1 MTHILRQI
9 NTISRCAGLF
19 RADKLENGELGSC
32 HHSYII
38 AICKNPG
45 ITAEELS
52 RRLCVNKSNVART
65 LSYLEEKGYVERER
79 SQEDKRA
86 FLCYPTEKM
95 LRVLPR
101 VGEIVAEWNRL
112 LTSELSEEELSAF
125 AATLDKIAIKARECI
140 EKENNTDFNQM

>member
-19 RADKLENGELGSC
+19 RAERLENGELGAC

-38 AICKNPG
+38 AICRDPG

-52 RRLCVNKSNVART
+52 RRLCVNKSNVARN
-65 LSYLEEKGYVERER
+65 LSYLEDKGYVRREQ

-101 VGEIVAEWNRL
+101 VREIIAEWNSL
-112 LTSELSEEELSAF
+112 LTSELDEEELSAF
-125 AATLDKIAIKARECI
+125 ASTLDKIALRARECV
-140 EKENNTDFNQM
+140 EKEIKED

>member
-19 RADKLENGELGSC
+19 RAERLENGELGAC

-38 AICKNPG
+38 AICRNPG
-45 ITAEELS
+45 ITAEEPS
-52 RRLCVNKSNVART
+52 RRLCVNKSNVARN
-65 LSYLEEKGYVERER
+65 LSYLEDKGYVRREQ

-101 VGEIVAEWNRL
+101 VREIIAEWNSL
-112 LTSELSEEELSAF
+112 LTSELDEEELSAF
-125 AATLDKIAIKARECI
+125 ASTLDKIALRARECV
-140 EKENNTDFNQM
+140 EKEIKED

>member
-1 MTHILRQI
+1 MTHILKQI

-19 RADKLENGELGSC
+19 RAEKLENGERGAC

-38 AICKNPG
+38 AICRNPG

-52 RRLCVNKSNVART
+52 RRLCVNKSNVARN
-65 LSYLEEKGYVERER
+65 LSYLEDKGYVKREQ

-86 FLCYPTEKM
+86 LLCYPTEKM

-101 VGEIVAEWNRL
+101 VREIVAEWNRL
-112 LTSELSEEELSAF
+112 LTSDLSEEELSAF
-125 AATLDKIAIKARECI
+125 ASTLDKIALRARECV
-140 EKENNTDFNQM
+140 EKEIKED

>member
-19 RADKLENGELGSC
+19 RTERLENGELGAC

-38 AICKNPG
+38 AICRNPG

-52 RRLCVNKSNVART
+52 RRLCVNKSNVARN
-65 LSYLEEKGYVERER
+65 LSYLEDKGYVRREQ

-95 LRVLPR
+95 LRVLPHVR
-101 VGEIVAEWNRL
+101 EIIAEWNSL
-112 LTSELSEEELSAF
+112 LTSELDEEELSAF
-125 AATLDKIAIKARECI
+125 ASTLDKIALRARECV
-140 EKENNTDFNQM
+140 EKEIKED

>member
-19 RADKLENGELGSC
+19 RAERLENGELGAC

-38 AICKNPG
+38 AICRTPG

-52 RRLCVNKSNVART
+52 RRLCVNKSNVARN
-65 LSYLEEKGYVERER
+65 LSYLEDKGYVRREQ

-95 LRVLPR
+95 LRVLSR
-101 VGEIVAEWNRL
+101 VREIIAEWNSL
-112 LTSELSEEELSAF
+112 LTSELDEEELSAF
-125 AATLDKIAIKARECI
+125 ASTLDKIALRARECV
-140 EKENNTDFNQM
+140 EKEIKED

>member
-19 RADKLENGELGSC
+19 RAERLENGELGAC

-38 AICKNPG
+38 AICRNPG
-45 ITAEELS
+45 ITAEELL
-52 RRLCVNKSNVART
+52 RRLCVNKSNVARN
-65 LSYLEEKGYVERER
+65 LSYLEDKGYVRREQ

-101 VGEIVAEWNRL
+101 VREIIAEWNSL
-112 LTSELSEEELSAF
+112 LTSELDEEELSAF
-125 AATLDKIAIKARECI
+125 ASTLDKIALRARECV
-140 EKENNTDFNQM
+140 EKEIKED

>member
-19 RADKLENGELGSC
+19 RAERLENGELGAC

-38 AICKNPG
+38 AICRNPG

-52 RRLCVNKSNVART
+52 RRLCVNKSNVARN
-65 LSYLEEKGYVERER
+65 LSYLEDKGYVRREQ

-101 VGEIVAEWNRL
+101 VREIIAEWNSL
-112 LTSELSEEELSAF
+112 LTSELDEEELSAF
-125 AATLDKIAIKARECI
+125 ASTLDKIALRARECV
-140 EKENNTDFNQM
+140 EKKIKED

>member
-19 RADKLENGELGSC
+19 RAERLENGELGSC

-38 AICKNPG
+38 AICRNPG

-52 RRLCVNKSNVART
+52 RRLCVNKSNVARN
-65 LSYLEEKGYVERER
+65 LSYLEDKGYVRREQ

-101 VGEIVAEWNRL
+101 VREIIAEWNSL
-112 LTSELSEEELSAF
+112 LTSELDEEELSAF
-125 AATLDKIAIKARECI
+125 ASTLDKIALRARECV
-140 EKENNTDFNQM
+140 EKEIKED

>member
-19 RADKLENGELGSC
+19 RAERLENGELGAC

-38 AICKNPG
+38 AICRNPG

-52 RRLCVNKSNVART
+52 RRLCVNKSNVARN
-65 LSYLEEKGYVERER
+65 LSYLEDKGYVRREQ

-101 VGEIVAEWNRL
+101 VREIIAEWNSL
-112 LTSELSEEELSAF
+112 LTSELDEEELSAF
-125 AATLDKIAIKARECI
+125 SSNIDKIAMRSREFV
-140 EKENNTDFNQM
+140 EKEIKED

>member
-1 MTHILRQI
+1 MPHILRQI

-19 RADKLENGELGSC
+19 RAEKLENGELGAC

-38 AICKNPG
+38 ALCRTPG

-52 RRLCVNKSNVART
+52 RRLCVNKSNVARN
-65 LSYLEEKGYVERER
+65 LSYLEEKGYVKREQSR
-79 SQEDKRA
+79 EDKRA

-101 VGEIVAEWNRL
+101 VREIVAEWNRL
-112 LTSELSEEELSAF
+112 LTSDLSEEELTAF
-125 AATLDKIAIKARECI
+125 AVTLDKIALKARECV
-140 EKENNTDFNQM
+140 EKEIKED

>member
-19 RADKLENGELGSC
+19 RAERLENGELGAC

-38 AICKNPG
+38 AICRNPG

-52 RRLCVNKSNVART
+52 RRLCVNKSNVARN
-65 LSYLEEKGYVERER
+65 LSYLEDKGYVRREQ

-101 VGEIVAEWNRL
+101 VREIIAEWNSL
-112 LTSELSEEELSAF
+112 LTSELDGEELSAF
-125 AATLDKIAIKARECI
+125 ASTLDKIALRARECV
-140 EKENNTDFNQM
+140 EKEIKED

>member
-19 RADKLENGELGSC
+19 RAERLENGELGAC

-38 AICKNPG
+38 AICRNPG

-52 RRLCVNKSNVART
+52 RRLCVNKSNVARN
-65 LSYLEEKGYVERER
+65 LSCLEDKGYVRREQ

-101 VGEIVAEWNRL
+101 VREIIAEWNSL
-112 LTSELSEEELSAF
+112 LTSELDEEELSAF
-125 AATLDKIAIKARECI
+125 ASTLDKIALRARECV
-140 EKENNTDFNQM
+140 EKEIKED

>member
-1 MTHILRQI
+1 MTHILKQI

-19 RADKLENGELGSC
+19 RAEKLENGELGAC

-38 AICKNPG
+38 AICRNPG

-52 RRLCVNKSNVART
+52 RRLCVNKSNVARN
-65 LSYLEEKGYVERER
+65 LSYLEDKGYVKREQ

-86 FLCYPTEKM
+86 LLCYPTEKM

-101 VGEIVAEWNRL
+101 VREIVAEWNRL
-112 LTSELSEEELSAF
+112 LTSDLSEEELSAF
-125 AATLDKIAIKARECI
+125 ASTLDKIALRARECV
-140 EKENNTDFNQM
+140 EKEIKED

>member
-19 RADKLENGELGSC
+19 RAERLENGELGAC

-38 AICKNPG
+38 AICRNPG

-52 RRLCVNKSNVART
+52 RRLCVNKSNVARN
-65 LSYLEEKGYVERER
+65 LSYLEDKGYVRREQ

-101 VGEIVAEWNRL
+101 VREIIAEWNSL
-112 LTSELSEEELSAF
+112 LTSELDEEELSAF
-125 AATLDKIAIKARECI
+125 ASTLDKIALRARECV
-140 EKENNTDFNQM
+140 EKEIKED

>member
-19 RADKLENGELGSC
+19 RAESLENGELGAC

-38 AICKNPG
+38 AICRNPG

-52 RRLCVNKSNVART
+52 RRLCVNKSNVARN
-65 LSYLEEKGYVERER
+65 LSYLEDKGYVRREQ

-101 VGEIVAEWNRL
+101 VREIIAEWNSL
-112 LTSELSEEELSAF
+112 LTSELDEEELSAF
-125 AATLDKIAIKARECI
+125 ASTLDKIALRARECV
-140 EKENNTDFNQM
+140 EKEIKED

>member
-19 RADKLENGELGSC
+19 RAERLENGELGAC

-38 AICKNPG
+38 AICRNPG

-52 RRLCVNKSNVART
+52 RRLCVNKSNVARN
-65 LSYLEEKGYVERER
+65 LSYLEDKGYVRREQ

-101 VGEIVAEWNRL
+101 VREIIAEWNSL
-112 LTSELSEEELSAF
+112 LTSELDEEELSTF
-125 AATLDKIAIKARECI
+125 ASTLDKIALRARECV
-140 EKENNTDFNQM
+140 EKEIKED

>member
-19 RADKLENGELGSC
+19 RAERLENGELGAC

-38 AICKNPG
+38 AICRNPG

-52 RRLCVNKSNVART
+52 RRLCVNKSNVARN
-65 LSYLEEKGYVERER
+65 LSYLEDKGYVRREQ

-101 VGEIVAEWNRL
+101 VREIIAEWNSL
-112 LTSELSEEELSAF
+112 LTSELDEEELSAF
-125 AATLDKIAIKARECI
+125 ASTLDKIALRARECV
-140 EKENNTDFNQM
+140 EKEIKEE

>member
-19 RADKLENGELGSC
+19 RAERLENGELGAC

-38 AICKNPG
+38 AICRSPG

-52 RRLCVNKSNVART
+52 RRLCVNKSNVARN
-65 LSYLEEKGYVERER
+65 LSYLEDKGYVKREQ

-86 FLCYPTEKM
+86 LLCYPTDKM

-101 VGEIVAEWNRL
+101 VREIVAEWNRL
-112 LTSELSEEELSAF
+112 LTSELDEEELSAF
-125 AATLDKIAIKARECI
+125 AVTLDKIALKARECV
-140 EKENNTDFNQM
+140 EKEIKED